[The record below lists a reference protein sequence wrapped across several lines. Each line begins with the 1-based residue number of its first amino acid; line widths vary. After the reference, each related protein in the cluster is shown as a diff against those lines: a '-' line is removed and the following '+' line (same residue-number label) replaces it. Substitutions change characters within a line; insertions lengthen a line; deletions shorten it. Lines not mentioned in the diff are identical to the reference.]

1 MLLEPFRGTPCD
13 FFKSPRL
20 FEEMRGAWHDLQG
33 FLALQLGIGRLVE
46 LDDCVI
52 MAANGIVSKIR
63 GN

>member
-1 MLLEPFRGTPCD
+1 MLLEPFRGASCD
-13 FFKSPRL
+13 CFEGPGL
-20 FEEMRGAWHDLQG
+20 FEEMRGAGYDLQG